1 MTSILDI
8 PGDNPPKPFLV
19 TFSSVFTS
27 TSLGALDE
35 IADQIVETV
44 TVSSDPNTKPCE
56 LWDAFFTTVVTHPN
70 SLSALLIFLGHLKTQ
85 SPATPA
91 NVRLGSNIGSYLRSH
106 LQRDGRIYWSLL
118 PGYHSQWRETY
129 DILEAWR
136 DWDGVRASG
145 APSLDYPVAMYF
157 LRFCDSSAAESK
169 ATDAERQ
176 GALTMCVFNACRDV
190 LERSEAKPQQAGPH
204 RTSSDQLWALDVRVT
219 ATWLRDGAQTLWE
232 TDSEALHCSTRG
244 GNGIVAAKHGLTK
257 ERWRLWLDEI
267 RSLATDREHFDQ
279 MTRVIIAEAAD
290 VVGELLQC
298 DPFQHST

>member
-8 PGDNPPKPFLV
+8 PGDNPPNPFLV

-44 TVSSDPNTKPCE
+44 TVSSDPNTKLP
-56 LWDAFFTTVVTHPN
+56 T
-70 SLSALLIFLGHLKTQ
+70 
-85 SPATPA
+85 TPA
-91 NVRLGSNIGSYLRSH
+91 NVRLGSNIESYLRSH
-106 LQRDGRIYWSLL
+106 LQRDGRIHWSLL

-145 APSLDYPVAMYF
+145 APSLDCPVATYF
-157 LRFCDSSAAESK
+157 LRFCNFSAAELK
-169 ATDAERQ
+169 ATNAERQ
-176 GALTMCVFNACRDV
+176 EALTMCVFNACRDV

-204 RTSSDQLWALDVRVT
+204 RISSDQLWALDVRVT

-232 TDSEALHCSTRG
+232 TDSEALRRYWT
-244 GNGIVAAKHGLTK
+244 AAIEEETELWPRKDGLTK
-257 ERWRLWLDEI
+257 ERWRLWLDRL

-279 MTRVIIAEAAD
+279 ITRVIIAEAAD

-298 DPFQHST
+298 DPIQQST